1 MHFKT
6 QTESVKADCNA
17 PSNLD
22 LPLMQDITHNSTDPN
37 IEEKESD
44 KQAPVIYSPSK
55 ILFVYEALS
64 DVGETVRI
72 MGDTGATVALVNKD
86 ELDNIGPYEV
96 VGSTKISGVSNL
108 EVTDISTTVKISLE
122 ARFDNKW
129 QSHQF
134 QAAILP
140 VITEL
145 NAADHTRAIVAALE
159 ALESKCPHFMAS
171 HGNYINIKHFQTRRE
186 KGDVSLLLGVSEI
199 TFHPKILVQFA
210 N

>member
-145 NAADHTRAIVAALE
+145 NAADHTRAIVAAL
-159 ALESKCPHFMAS
+159 
-171 HGNYINIKHFQTRRE
+171 
-186 KGDVSLLLGVSEI
+186 
-199 TFHPKILVQFA
+199 
-210 N
+210 